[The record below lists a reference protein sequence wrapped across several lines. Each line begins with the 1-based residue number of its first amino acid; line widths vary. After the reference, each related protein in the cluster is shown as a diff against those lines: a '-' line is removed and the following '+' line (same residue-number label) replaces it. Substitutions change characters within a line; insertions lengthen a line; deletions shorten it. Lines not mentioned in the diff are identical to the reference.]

1 MKSNMIKCWFL
12 LVLLMLAACQEKEEL
27 ASTAKGSVSLKAT
40 IESDGTRTSVDEE
53 GHVSWVET
61 DAIGVFGEETRNAKF
76 QSLSSGSSV
85 FFVGEMS
92 SRQDI
97 PTLAYYPY
105 DENAVLDGN
114 TLHFTLPSEYQYTG
128 ESNAPMLG
136 IKQAD
141 GDFMFKHL
149 CGLLKV
155 TIKNM
160 PENAKRLFVVSEGTE
175 EKEAPAIAGDVVVSD
190 VTAEGATLSI
200 AKNGGHE
207 VSIDLKNTSAQE
219 TYTFYLPVPV
229 GEYPKLSVKLEM
241 NDGVIYMD
249 KSVSNVN
256 MVRAKMLEMPVVD
269 AAKEEAGITA
279 IVRGTVDIENPE
291 GLIVRTMIDEQV
303 LDSNEF
309 SVEVLSNGIPQIV
322 YVTDKND
329 NIFMMTRINKFGEIQ
344 INSETTA
351 IALISIMPSFV
362 YDTHDNYDKII
373 DLIKSSP
380 NYIDIIKGLEQII
393 STRNDVFESGN
404 ATLWTHIGT
413 LINNLYEQ
421 SPSRS
426 EIEYINKQHLKV
438 TSVGKTVRICNT
450 KLYPP
455 YECIVTNAKEEVY
468 KKIIFSA
475 DSYGL
480 IDMVTNNWGNDICGS
495 FINFPLGNKENGEY
509 KFTLEISSTYLFLDL
524 MIDACNAIFNGFIS
538 FKNIDSPFLGELFPK
553 AYNYASTTLPYLLRS
568 DAGIQPWDVFSDLC
582 LLIIEDA
589 LDGGLESF
597 CEYYIN
603 YIKKIDNYVNY
614 DESWLENYP
623 NAREEWENK
632 KKYLEK
638 QKEKFG
644 KKINTAKI
652 WRKILV
658 GYEAAKATSNF
669 INRLWY
675 AMQATN
681 DFSFYLCNYSDNDE
695 IVSCTETELYISG
708 GNEQEGYPKQK
719 LDLPLKVFV
728 KSNFDD
734 GSATT
739 LTDYQGIK
747 FEVVSGGGYVD
758 NSFVSVDENTG
769 VASTYWTL
777 GEAGEQK
784 VRVVAY
790 GSISKQEL
798 SEPVYFTAYFE
809 PEEEKIITTGEA
821 TNITQTTAT
830 LSGNIQG
837 YEADDFGHRYGIIY
851 STSMT
856 PTASNGTIVYSNNIQ
871 EDGNYSVDV
880 ASLTENTTYYYRA
893 FVVNG
898 GNYVY
903 GDVMSFTTKRNFNSL
918 REALIYLYNT
928 TGGNNWINNDNWCS
942 DLPIEEWYGIS
953 VDTWSKKLHIDLS
966 GNNLTGFVDFKAETT
981 EESNIFSNVGRL
993 YFNDNN
999 LTSIDISGIRGVG
1012 LLDCAGNPLSAIFAE
1027 NCPDLSSFGCDERN
1041 YEQSSIVDK
1050 IIDLS
1055 NCTMLNTINC
1065 PSSNVVELKIDGC
1078 SSLENLMCMNNKLIT
1093 LDFTGCNAI
1102 YYLNLDYNNIVTLNL
1117 NGKESLEQLTVVNN
1131 KLTSINIDGCTSL
1144 SYLALSSNS
1153 FETISLCN
1161 LNSLKIAYLYN
1172 NMLGDVNFV
1181 NCPSLRDLSLGTNKL
1196 QKLDVSSLPSL
1207 EYLNIEKNEV
1217 SELNIEGCNNLAYI
1231 NVNRNKL
1238 ATLDLSGYAKLKTL
1252 YCHYNDMIYLNLDGC
1267 IALENL
1273 RCVGNKLTEMN
1284 VEHCTQLKELEC
1296 SANNILK
1303 EITEFFM
1310 NLEYFK
1316 YDRRYYYFKQDD
1328 GSIKVE
1334 EQRVGWWYHGEPDK
1348 LEHKP

>member
-76 QSLSSGSSV
+76 QSISSGSSV

-155 TIKNM
+155 TVKNM

-175 EKEAPAIAGDVVVSD
+175 EKEAPAIAGDVLVND
-190 VTAEGATLSI
+190 VTANNATLSI
-200 AKNGGHE
+200 TENKGHE

-219 TYTFYLPVPV
+219 TYTFYIPVPV

-256 MVRAKMLEMPVVD
+256 ITRALMLDMPVID
-269 AAKEEAGITA
+269 AEKEETGITA

-291 GLIVRTMIDEQV
+291 KFKVFSLIDESE
-303 LDSNEF
+303 LTKDGF
-309 SVEVLSNGIPQIV
+309 SVEVFSNDLPQLI
-322 YVTDKND
+322 YVIDEND
-329 NIFMMTRINKFGEIQ
+329 NIIMMSHKPISDGNVQ
-344 INSETTA
+344 INEETTA
-351 IALISIMPSFV
+351 LALITMMPSFV
-362 YDTHDNYDKII
+362 YDIQNNYSKTIKII
-373 DLIKSSP
+373 NESP
-380 NYIDIIKGLEQII
+380 QYADIVNEVKKLVLAKKDIFDSQ
-393 STRNDVFESGN
+393 N
-404 ATLWTHIGT
+404 TLLLSLMRT
-413 LINNLYEQ
+413 LINDLYTQ
-421 SPSRS
+421 PQTRG
-426 EIEYINKQHLKV
+426 EIEGINKAPLKV
-438 TSVGKTVRICNT
+438 NAREHQFVDIRNTSLFPAYEYFVYNSKE
-450 KLYPP
+450 KL
-455 YECIVTNAKEEVY
+455 IFNDA
-468 KKIIFSA
+468 IFSA
-475 DSYGL
+475 SSIGLVDRLSGNYGYNHYGPL
-480 IDMVTNNWGNDICGS
+480 TEI
-495 FINFPLGNKENGEY
+495 PLGEIGYGEY
-509 KFTLEISSTYLFLDL
+509 IFKFDKTTSRAKYLFGLNLFFDGFNALFNSMPILDPSCYSKYGIEWL
-524 MIDACNAIFNGFIS
+524 MTSKGFAYLMNVAPS
-538 FKNIDSPFLGELFPK
+538 SALEGEGIKVFFE
-553 AYNYASTTLPYLLRS
+553 LLVQ
-568 DAGIQPWDVFSDLC
+568 DI
-582 LLIIEDA
+582 
-589 LDGGLESF
+589 
-597 CEYYIN
+597 IN
-603 YIKKIDNYVNY
+603 YGIDVYCKELMKFYSDKNVAKQVVSQMAKTNAERLVFCATRIIALYEVWKAAANIFARIKCNLDAP
-614 DESWLENYP
+614 D
-623 NAREEWENK
+623 
-632 KKYLEK
+632 
-638 QKEKFG
+638 
-644 KKINTAKI
+644 T
-652 WRKILV
+652 ILF
-658 GYEAAKATSNF
+658 K
-669 INRLWY
+669 
-675 AMQATN
+675 
-681 DFSFYLCNYSDNDE
+681 LCNYPDNDE
-695 IVSCTETELYISG
+695 IKSCTETELYISG

-719 LDLPLKVFV
+719 LELPLKVFV
-728 KSNFDD
+728 KSNYDD
-734 GSATT
+734 GTATT

-747 FEVVSGGGYVD
+747 FEVVSGGGYVED
-758 NSFVSVDENTG
+758 SFVSVDEKTG

-798 SEPVYFTAYFE
+798 SEPVYFTASFAE
-809 PEEEKIITTGEA
+809 TPASVTTTQA
-821 TNITQTTAT
+821 TNITQSTAT

-837 YEADDFGHRYGIIY
+837 YEADDFMHRYGIIY
-851 STSMT
+851 STDAN

-871 EDGNYSVDV
+871 EDGNYSVNV
-880 ASLTENTTYYYRA
+880 TSLVKNNTYYYRA

-903 GDVMSFTTKRNFNSL
+903 GDVMNFTTKNEPSL
-918 REALIYLYNT
+918 RDALIELYKSTN
-928 TGGNNWINNDNWCS
+928 GDNWINNDNWCS

-953 VDTWSKKLHIDLS
+953 VDTWSKKLYIDLS
-966 GNNLTGFVDFKAETT
+966 GNNLTGFVDLKAETT
-981 EESNIFSNVGRL
+981 EESNIFSNVDGL

-999 LTSIDISGIRGVG
+999 LTSIDISGIQGVSS
-1012 LLDCAGNPLSAIFAE
+1012 LNCAGNPLKSILAV
-1027 NCPDLSSFGCDERN
+1027 NCPDLSYFGCDERN

-1065 PSSNVVELKIDGC
+1065 CSSNVVELKIDGC
-1078 SSLENLMCMNNKLIT
+1078 SSLENLKCTNNKLIT

-1267 IALENL
+1267 ITLENL

>member
-76 QSLSSGSSV
+76 QSISSGSSV

-249 KSVSNVN
+249 KSVSNVK
-256 MVRAKMLEMPVVD
+256 MVRAKMLDMPVLD
-269 AAKEEAGITA
+269 AEKEKTGITA

-291 GLIVRTMIDEQV
+291 GLIIQSMIDYNT
-303 LDSNEF
+303 LNENVF
-309 SVEVLSNGIPQIV
+309 YVEILKNELPQNIFL
-322 YVTDKND
+322 TDKDGNVRLMYQGYISD
-329 NIFMMTRINKFGEIQ
+329 NIEINA
-344 INSETTA
+344 ETTA
-351 IALISIMPSFV
+351 LALITMTPILTCSSSEDFTTTLESIKGTTSFYKLVREVQNVVNSEIDIYSEDNTELYQCIADVFSELLGKSQSRVVHIGKDIKGVEAKHLSVKTDNTQVVIRNTGLKPPYEYSIHYKNKIIENGILKAPPMHGFISLLSGEIGTNHYGPSVGFIPPFQGEYYFYFDNTTEKAKNEFYMVILNDFLSSCVGMTLSELMGFAEITVNTYDFIQTLAFNFSSAKSGEISYDKASFESFRAFVFFASSV
-362 YDTHDNYDKII
+362 YDGISEMLDKEGVVDGKYKALGNTLKVIRKALDRFLTI
-373 DLIKSSP
+373 Y
-380 NYIDIIKGLEQII
+380 NGIKGVANI
-393 STRNDVFESGN
+393 STRFVQAAN
-404 ATLWTHIGT
+404 
-413 LINNLYEQ
+413 
-421 SPSRS
+421 
-426 EIEYINKQHLKV
+426 
-438 TSVGKTVRICNT
+438 SVAVIDF
-450 KLYPP
+450 KLCY
-455 YECIVTNAKEEVY
+455 
-468 KKIIFSA
+468 
-475 DSYGL
+475 
-480 IDMVTNNWGNDICGS
+480 
-495 FINFPLGNKENGEY
+495 
-509 KFTLEISSTYLFLDL
+509 
-524 MIDACNAIFNGFIS
+524 
-538 FKNIDSPFLGELFPK
+538 
-553 AYNYASTTLPYLLRS
+553 
-568 DAGIQPWDVFSDLC
+568 
-582 LLIIEDA
+582 
-589 LDGGLESF
+589 
-597 CEYYIN
+597 
-603 YIKKIDNYVNY
+603 
-614 DESWLENYP
+614 
-623 NAREEWENK
+623 
-632 KKYLEK
+632 
-638 QKEKFG
+638 
-644 KKINTAKI
+644 
-652 WRKILV
+652 
-658 GYEAAKATSNF
+658 
-669 INRLWY
+669 
-675 AMQATN
+675 
-681 DFSFYLCNYSDNDE
+681 
-695 IVSCTETELYISG
+695 
-708 GNEQEGYPKQK
+708 
-719 LDLPLKVFV
+719 
-728 KSNFDD
+728 
-734 GSATT
+734 
-739 LTDYQGIK
+739 YQGIMSEIVCCSETFLDIVEGDKQIGVANEQLEHPLVVSINTTSFHGKEFWNDRLYVK
-747 FEVVSGGGYVD
+747 FEVEEGDGRLKNYVEVD
-758 NSFVSVDENTG
+758 EVTKQASVDW
-769 VASTYWTL
+769 VL
-777 GEAGEQK
+777 GYSGEQK
-784 VRVVAY
+784 VKVVAIDLY
-790 GSISKQEL
+790 TEL
-798 SEPVYFTAYFE
+798 EISEPVYFTAYFE
-809 PEEEKIITTGEA
+809 PEEEEGTITTTEA

-851 STSMT
+851 STDT
-856 PTASNGTIVYSNNIQ
+856 NPTASNGTIAYSNNIQ
-871 EDGNYSVDV
+871 EDGNYSVNV
-880 ASLTENTTYYYRA
+880 TSLVKNNTYYYRA

-1078 SSLENLMCMNNKLIT
+1078 SSLENLMCMNNKLVT